1 MQIINFDKSYTKKL
15 YEFIKNAK
23 PHGYID
29 WIFEYDFFKNSINFK
44 KNDPSKSLI
53 LIFSDQSKK
62 LISGYCLI
70 ENKIGLGYSQLNL
83 FLRDENYSNITQ
95 IINFLKKNSKITT
108 QNIIL
113 ASNSE
118 EKTLRK
124 YLRECN
130 WKEVRKFYK
139 LEKILPVNLNI
150 KINEKFNIVKL
161 EEKYSK
167 ELTDLQNSAFRDHWG
182 YEKNIPEEIREEIL
196 KKHNL
201 FFIHRSKDNSILG
214 YIWIKQTQKSTSKIN
229 MLGIDPD
236 YTGMGLGK
244 YLLYYAL
251 KHQIANGQEKVILD
265 VDSKNLKA
273 RKLYENFGFKQYLSL
288 TWWEKKLD

>member
-44 KNDPSKSLI
+44 KNDPSRSLI

-108 QNIIL
+108 QNIVL
-113 ASNSE
+113 TSNSK
-118 EKTLRK
+118 EKRLTK
-124 YLRECN
+124 YLSECN
-130 WKEVRKFYK
+130 WNQVRKFYK
-139 LEKILPVNLNI
+139 LEKILPIDLNI
-150 KINEKFNIVKL
+150 KIHEQFNIVQV

-167 ELTDLQNSAFRDHWG
+167 ELADLQNSAFRDHWG
-182 YEKNIPEEIREEIL
+182 YEKNIPEEIREEII

-201 FFIHRSKDNSILG
+201 FFMHRSKTNSMLG

-236 YTGMGLGK
+236 FTGMGLGK
-244 YLLYYAL
+244 YLLYYTL
-251 KHQIANGQEKVILD
+251 KHQITNGQEKVILD

>member
-113 ASNSE
+113 ASNSK
-118 EKTLRK
+118 EKTLTK

-229 MLGIDPD
+229 
-236 YTGMGLGK
+236 
-244 YLLYYAL
+244 
-251 KHQIANGQEKVILD
+251 
-265 VDSKNLKA
+265 
-273 RKLYENFGFKQYLSL
+273 
-288 TWWEKKLD
+288 

>member
-83 FLRDENYSNITQ
+83 FLRDENYSSITQ

-108 QNIIL
+108 QNIVL
-113 ASNSE
+113 ASNSK
-118 EKTLRK
+118 EKTLTK

-150 KINEKFNIVKL
+150 KIHEKFNIVKL

-236 YTGMGLGK
+236 YIGMGLGK

-273 RKLYENFGFKQYLSL
+273 RKLYENFGFMQYLSL

>member
-113 ASNSE
+113 ASNSK
-118 EKTLRK
+118 EKTLTK

-182 YEKNIPEEIREEIL
+182 YEKNIPKEIREEIL
-196 KKHNL
+196 NKHNL
-201 FFIHRSKDNSILG
+201 FFIHRSKDKSILG

-273 RKLYENFGFKQYLSL
+273 RKLYENFGFMQYLSL

>member
-273 RKLYENFGFKQYLSL
+273 RKLYENFGFMQYLSL